1 MTTLIQACSYTHT
14 HIQHSPDKLS
24 RGEGGNPEVIFINT
38 NFGKRTSFLV
48 GLFFYGKASTRFGII
63 LKSKD

>member
-38 NFGKRTSFLV
+38 NFGKGPAF
-48 GLFFYGKASTRFGII
+48 
-63 LKSKD
+63 